1 MALKTVIV
9 DGIEYTQ
16 ETLQKNVDGNVPY
29 MDKVYGNNIPKVNYN
44 ANVPFD
50 QLDFMTKQLILIQ
63 QQGLG
68 PRLIGE
74 NGIPIE
80 DEDVIV
86 DNSRVPQQTPTTS
99 SSLPPSPTPP
109 RNPSGISPCDGIP
122 WVEISRKFKQSSI
135 SGRLILYNKYRLP
148 FKYDKKNQ
156 KLLGDGVGDL
166 NPALDGAEFMIPQSK
181 IKSISIL
188 DLDRRVYLKEGIS
201 YRIDNQNLIWI
212 KGTTPYKNLFV
223 TVEWYDTRTN
233 PWTYKINEF
242 NTQTILDT
250 GVLNNKV
257 NNKTYVV
264 TQSEKVIRPE
274 YTWFDTLER
283 VAKYNIADPTTNG
296 LISANPLGPW
306 RQPLLYFINGGE
318 CHVRVEIDGKLTYL
332 NSNGAPTTA
341 EMIYSN
347 TPSRINLLAEEIKQ
361 FQTGL
366 MIDGNYAKG
375 LFQIIEPNVE
385 TVNYAIQND
394 ITFTAKTGI
403 KNISVKL
410 IDEKKYERFPASTD
424 QELSI
429 GLRMTLDVRKLE
441 PVPYRDCYE
450 GLRTEYAINEEYEIQ
465 WQRQQPCLVDPKT
478 GEVVM
483 QYRTTTETVVK
494 TIIDWEGQSLNN
506 SLPDCECL
514 DIVVENDPIQ
524 TDVPNC
530 GCREITTANFYTI
543 CRGGIRED
551 IFKMYAHAAD
561 KNKRVF
567 DMPEPPGVSPYMRDK
582 TIKISKCKSVDFE
595 DRDTYI
601 YHSFAENDM
610 IKGHIET
617 ETKGL
622 FNSQEYV
629 DCYSTSSFQTASLKN
644 YYYEIVGC
652 NDCDKSK
659 PYFSVWYGDSNGSG
673 SLFDSENNNKSLT
686 KGIYT
691 QYRLMALD
699 ESSPGFVSFN
709 TGIIDIPND
718 VYVIKFNRHH
728 FGDRLDIGN
737 FELNLA
743 QLSGSY
749 FNNDVHTG
757 SNVKVS
763 GSNPRIL
770 SLVDNSIYVND
781 TYCVE
786 DPYASYDLVSGSLD
800 NGIHNSGT
808 GSIITNTNLTTY
820 GKVYPA
826 QGLVVLNSTQLN
838 EYLSFNTVTGS
849 NIAGDNAF
857 KLFTSISGA
866 AAAGQ
871 SMKSRRI
878 KHYGTNYYY
887 VRLPYTEANYSNNPT
902 ALKIYE
908 DYQLKY
914 NCFATQPVTYLTSI
928 GLYDD
933 SKNLLAVAKLSS
945 PVKKS
950 YDDDIFIKIKLGK

>member
-1 MALKTVIV
+1 MSLKTVTV

-16 ETLQKNVDGNVPY
+16 ETLQKNADGNVPY
-29 MDKVYGNNIPKVNYN
+29 MDKVYGNNNPALNYN
-44 ANVPFD
+44 ANIPLD

-68 PRLIGE
+68 PFIIGE
-74 NGIPIE
+74 NGLPIDEQQITVNTSGIPE
-80 DEDVIV
+80 
-86 DNSRVPQQTPTTS
+86 QTSP
-99 SSLPPSPTPP
+99 LPP
-109 RNPSGISPCDGIP
+109 RGISPCDGIP
-122 WVEISRKFKQSSI
+122 WVEVSRKFKQSSI
-135 SGRLILYNKYRLP
+135 SGRLVLYNKYRLP

-156 KLLGDGVGDL
+156 KLLGDGVGEL

-181 IKSISIL
+181 IKSITIL
-188 DLDRRVYLKEGIS
+188 DLDKRIYLKEGIN
-201 YRIDNQNLIWI
+201 YRIDNQNFIWI
-212 KGTTPYKNLFV
+212 KGTSPYKNLFV

-233 PWTYKINEF
+233 PWGYKINEF

-264 TQSEKVIRPE
+264 TQSEKITTPE

-283 VAKYNIADPTTNG
+283 VAKYNLADPTTNG
-296 LISANPLGPW
+296 LVFANPLGPW
-306 RQPLLYFINGGE
+306 RQPILYVINGGE
-318 CHVRVEIDGKLTYL
+318 CHVRVETDGKLTYL
-332 NSNGAPTTA
+332 NSNGAPTTP
-341 EMIYSN
+341 ELIFSN
-347 TPSRINLLAEEIKQ
+347 TPSRINLLADEVKQ

-366 MIDGNYAKG
+366 MIGGSYAKG
-375 LFQIIEPNVE
+375 LFQIIEPNTD

-394 ITFTAKTGI
+394 FSFTAKTGI
-403 KNISVKL
+403 KNVAIKL
-410 IDEKKYERFPASTD
+410 IDEKKYESFPIETS
-424 QELSI
+424 QELPI
-429 GLRMTLDVRKLE
+429 GLRMVIDVRKLE

-450 GLRTEYAINEEYEIQ
+450 GLRTEYAINEEYEIK
-465 WQRQQPCLVDPKT
+465 WQRQQPCIADLNS

-483 QYRTTTETVVK
+483 QYKTTTETVVK
-494 TIIDWEGQSLNN
+494 TIIDWENQVLNN

-543 CRGGIRED
+543 CRGAVRED

-561 KNKRVF
+561 ENKRVF
-567 DMPEPPGVSPYMRDK
+567 GMPEPPDTIPYMRDK
-582 TIKISKCKSVDFE
+582 TVKISKCKSVDFE
-595 DRDTYI
+595 DRETYI

-610 IKGHIET
+610 IKAHIET
-617 ETKGL
+617 ETRGL
-622 FNSQEYV
+622 FNSEEYV
-629 DCYSTSSFQTASLKN
+629 DCYATNSFQSSSSKD
-644 YYYEIVGC
+644 YYYEVIGC
-652 NDCDKSK
+652 SDCDKTK
-659 PYFSVWYGDSNGSG
+659 PYFSVWYGNSNGSG
-673 SLFDSENNNKSLT
+673 SIFDSDNNNKSFT

-691 QYRLMALD
+691 QYRHMALD
-699 ESSPGFVSFN
+699 EYSSDFVSFN
-709 TGIIDIPND
+709 NGIVDVADDI
-718 VYVIKFNRHH
+718 YVIKFNRHY

-743 QLSGSY
+743 QLSGSH
-749 FNNDVHTG
+749 FTNDVHTG
-757 SNVKVS
+757 SNVKVAEP
-763 GSNPRIL
+763 NPIIL

-800 NGIHNSGT
+800 DGIHTSGT

-820 GKVYPA
+820 GKIYPA
-826 QGLVVLNSTQLN
+826 QGLIVLNSTQLN
-838 EYLSFNTVTGS
+838 DYLGFNTVTGS
-849 NIAGDNAF
+849 NIAGDNAY

-866 AAAGQ
+866 AASGQ
-871 SMKSRRI
+871 SMKSRRV
-878 KHYGTNYYY
+878 KQYGTNYYY
-887 VRLPYTEANYSNNPT
+887 VRVPFTEANYSNNPT
-902 ALKIYE
+902 SLRIYE

-914 NCFATQPVTYLTSI
+914 SCFAEQPVTYLTSI

-933 SKNLLAVAKLSS
+933 AKNLLAVAKLSS